1 MPVVV
6 QAVQSVP
13 DARPLSRSGES
24 HPAVVVQAVQSVP
37 DAAEASVVL
46 VTSEDVKAGLS
57 GLGADAAM
65 VRSAGFTGRADQ
77 VHSQPADGRILGL
90 VGLGPAADV
99 AASAFRRA
107 GAAAARAWKRHHRVA
122 VTLPDSDTVGVS
134 GPAAFQALAEGV
146 VLGGYRYTAFKS
158 GAAKK
163 AATNSGSPDDEP
175 RLAHLDVVSEA
186 GDSSQ
191 QALERGAAIAAGV
204 CMTRDLV
211 NEPGGSLTPP
221 AFALRAESMAHEA
234 GLEVEVWDESQIEQQ
249 RLGGLLGVNR
259 GSTQPPRFVQIVYRP
274 ADVEGAG
281 SSDGSAEAG
290 SAEAD
295 GSDNDAG
302 RAPTLALVGKGLT
315 FDAGGLSVKTAQGM
329 VKMKMDMAGAAA
341 VLGAMSVLPAIAPDV
356 TVRAYLPMTDNMLG
370 GDATRPGDVLTIRNG
385 KTIEV
390 ANTDAEG
397 RLVLADALALACEH
411 APDAI
416 VDLATLTG
424 ACMVALGPKI
434 AGLMG
439 NDDSWI
445 NRVRNAATAAGER
458 VWPLPLPPDYESQFK
473 SSVADMKNIGTAHG
487 GALTAGLILQKFVAE
502 GTAWAHLDI
511 AGPAFADSNDG
522 EICEGGTGF
531 GVRTLLEL
539 IEGFASYASEPKPRP
554 EESPEGSDGL

>member
-1 MPVVV
+1 MP
-6 QAVQSVP
+6 
-13 DARPLSRSGES
+13 
-24 HPAVVVQAVQSVP
+24 VVVQAVQSVP

-46 VTSEDVKAGLS
+46 VTSEDVKDGLG
-57 GLGADAAM
+57 GLGANTAM
-65 VRSAGFTGRADQ
+65 VHSVGFTGKADQ

-99 AASAFRRA
+99 DVSAFRRA

-122 VTLPDSDTVGVS
+122 ITLPDSDNVGLS
-134 GPAAFQALAEGV
+134 GAAAFQALAEGV

-158 GAAKK
+158 GAKR
-163 AATNSGSPDDEP
+163 AAANSGSPDDDL
-175 RLAHLDVVSEA
+175 RLAHVDVVSA
-186 GDSSQ
+186 ADDSTQ

-204 CMTRDLV
+204 CLTRDLV

-221 AFALRAESMAHEA
+221 AFALRAERMAHEA

-281 SSDGSAEAG
+281 SADDSAEAG
-290 SAEAD
+290 SAGSAEAD
-295 GSDNDAG
+295 SSDNDVG

-315 FDAGGLSVKTAQGM
+315 FDAGGLSVKTARGM
-329 VKMKMDMAGAAA
+329 MKMKMDMAGAAA
-341 VLGAMSVLPAIAPDV
+341 VLGAMSVLPAIAPEV

-397 RLVLADALALACEH
+397 RLVLADALALACED

-445 NRVRNAATAAGER
+445 NRVRDAATTAGER
-458 VWPLPLPPDYESQFK
+458 VWPLPLPPDYESQFQ

-502 GTAWAHLDI
+502 GIAWAHLDI
-511 AGPAFADSNDG
+511 AGPAFAESNDG

-539 IEGFASYASEPKPRP
+539 VEGFARYAYEPKPRP
-554 EESPEGSDGL
+554 